1 MTTRFA
7 AAEQDIN
14 DAFLRWHE
22 ARIASCDTSDADT
35 LERTVLDYVVAVAL
49 AACPVGVDFEERR
62 STSR

>member
-35 LERTVLDYVVAVAL
+35 LERTVLDYLVAVAL
-49 AACPVGVDFEERR
+49 AFAR
-62 STSR
+62 

>member
-1 MTTRFA
+1 MTTRSV
-7 AAEQDIN
+7 AEERDID

-49 AACPVGVDFEERR
+49 AFVR
-62 STSR
+62 